1 MQTQINLLK
10 AMEQDFKITRKIFLN
25 LKTGWFDNS
34 KGKSNLV
41 FAKELTL
48 EQIQGRYRLNL
59 NDNHE
64 KVQEFFFDIEW
75 SPFTDEGEKIVMITK
90 EIANKYFPR
99 LKRAAKRLLFP
110 ILKYI
115 PKDFIYIRASGTGL
129 HIVFFIKGLKSMDEW
144 ALITRYLIHKSKLQ
158 NTKNADK
165 LVFGLDKDTILSS
178 DRKIAEF
185 GSWNKLKKDF
195 KEEVDYLNYATY
207 LTVDDFFKAKQY
219 PFCPD
224 FKLVNYPTQY
234 RYLELPRKLLGDAK
248 KAKLDDFVSTVD
260 KNAALKMASASS
272 SNLIPAQG
280 THIKE
285 FT

>member
-75 SPFTDEGEKIVMITK
+75 SPFTEEGEKIVMITK
-90 EIANKYFPR
+90 EIADKYFPR

-195 KEEVDYLNYATY
+195 KGEVDYLNYATY
-207 LTVDDFFKAKQY
+207 LSVDDFFKAKQY
-219 PFCPD
+219 PFCEKYED
-224 FKLVNYPTQY
+224 VKY
-234 RYLELPRKLLGDAK
+234 
-248 KAKLDDFVSTVD
+248 
-260 KNAALKMASASS
+260 
-272 SNLIPAQG
+272 PAQYKSFIIPEELYEDARSANLDSIENTQLSTNSIISTTKQNASG
-280 THIKE
+280 
-285 FT
+285 